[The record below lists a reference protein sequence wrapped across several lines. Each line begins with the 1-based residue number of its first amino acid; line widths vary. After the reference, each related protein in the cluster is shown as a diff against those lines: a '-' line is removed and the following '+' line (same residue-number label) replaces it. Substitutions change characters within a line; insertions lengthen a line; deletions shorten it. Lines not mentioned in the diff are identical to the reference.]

1 MTDNVRTAVVTGGA
15 GGIGAAIG
23 AVLARAGVDV
33 YLADRDE
40 RVLGTAERLGCSA
53 LVLDIADPGSFAA
66 LAALGSLD
74 VLVNCAA
81 IAPEARLDDP
91 GFAEIFHRTLEVNV
105 SGMLAVTTA
114 ALPQLRR
121 SASPRVLNVGSIQ
134 GFAAAADTL
143 AYSTSKG
150 AVNSLTR
157 ALAVDLAPHGILVNA
172 IAPGFVDTA
181 MARGRDGASEYDTE
195 WFRTVYVEHGRIP
208 LRRAARAEEIAE
220 AAEFFVSERNTY
232 VTGSVLAVDGGL
244 LATF

>member
-1 MTDNVRTAVVTGGA
+1 MNGNGRTAVVTGGA

-23 AVLARAGVDV
+23 AVLARQGVDV
-33 YLADRDE
+33 HLADRE
-40 RVLGTAERLGCSA
+40 KRVVDTAQRLGCSA
-53 LVLDIADPGSFAA
+53 LLLDIADPGTFAGLEA
-66 LAALGSLD
+66 LPSLD

-81 IAPEARLDDP
+81 VAPDARFDEP
-91 GFAEIFHRTLEVNV
+91 GFAETFRRTLAVNV

-121 SASPRVLNVGSIQ
+121 SAAPRILNVGSIQ

-157 ALAVDLAPHGILVNA
+157 ALAVDLAPDGILVNA

-181 MARGRDGASEYDTE
+181 MARGSDGASEYETE
-195 WFRTVYVEHGRIP
+195 WFRAVYVEHGRIP
-208 LRRAARAEEIAE
+208 LRRPARAEEIAE